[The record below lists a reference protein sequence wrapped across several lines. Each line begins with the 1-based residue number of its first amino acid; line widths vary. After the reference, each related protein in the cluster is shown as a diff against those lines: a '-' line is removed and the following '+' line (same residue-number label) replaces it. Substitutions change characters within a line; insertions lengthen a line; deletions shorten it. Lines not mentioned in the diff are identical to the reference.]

1 MQNFGEQ
8 QEDNSSLPRKVF
20 LGKRTFRVV
29 AVNPDEQ
36 WMKDNKVYYDKEKEF
51 VRHGSMQVK
60 DKPEGT
66 MCRFAKIDVFIKDA
80 FEFENPEANSLKIS
94 FLLQERYFTSKD
106 GLKAQ
111 IINKYGGTLWVP
123 IADARTLTLSNPF
136 IGTTPY
142 VQDGIKLAICGEENL
157 ITLIRTLRNLNNV
170 KDDTKPEDRLKLG
183 SMFDKKDFDAM
194 FAGNFKDIIALIMH
208 GVPEV
213 GYLLGAK
220 TSDKGNVYQDVFRDL
235 PLRPYAVKTD
245 KNEYLAKRVIQSQ
258 EASMYQNTF
267 FDLQDMK
274 YREYNQDNA
283 MIPTA
288 ADDLFKD
295 TPMNNASGFGMEGN
309 PFATENDASNP
320 FAPATDLNAEDL
332 NDVPF

>member
-1 MQNFGEQ
+1 MNNFGEQ
-8 QEDNSSLPRKVF
+8 QEDNSSLPKKVF

-51 VRHGSMQVK
+51 VRHGTMQIK
-60 DKPEGT
+60 DRPEGQ
-66 MCRFAKIDVFIKDA
+66 MCKFAKIDVFIKDA
-80 FEFENPEANSLKIS
+80 FSFDDVESNTLKIS
-94 FLLQERYFTSKD
+94 YLLQERYFASKD

-111 IINKYGGTLWVP
+111 IINKYGGTLWVS
-123 IADARTLTLSNPF
+123 IEDAKTLKLSNPF

-142 VQDGIKLAICGEENL
+142 VEEGIKIAICGEENL

-170 KDDTKPEDRLKLG
+170 KHDTKAEDRAKLG

-194 FAGNFKDIIALIMH
+194 FAGNFKDITSLIMH

-213 GYLLGAK
+213 GFLLGAK
-220 TSDKGNVYQDVFRDL
+220 TSEKGNVYQDVFRDL

-258 EASMYQNTF
+258 ESTMYPNTF
-267 FDLQDMK
+267 FDLQDMR

-283 MIPTA
+283 VSATA
-288 ADDLFKD
+288 EDDLFKNN
-295 TPMNNASGFGMEGN
+295 PMNDATGFGMTGN
-309 PFATENDASNP
+309 PFATTDDSDNP
-320 FAPATDLNAEDL
+320 FATTTRLNEEEAD
-332 NDVPF
+332 DVPF